1 MSRKIMVILETYVPS
16 GEPNYYLSNIEL
28 QIKSNFKDLTGRMR
42 KNTFVVSRT
51 LSVGNFYLG
60 ILQMLESFHMLR
72 NGRLFS
78 KLV

>member
-16 GEPNYYLSNIEL
+16 GEPNCYLSKIEL

-42 KNTFVVSRT
+42 KNTTVVSRT
-51 LSVGNFYLG
+51 LSVGNFHLG
-60 ILQMLESFHMLR
+60 ILQMIKSFHMLR